1 MSQAQDRQDLPE
13 DATQELLDDDFET
26 VADYHRLAARH
37 FSAAAD
43 HHLAAA
49 AAAEDG
55 EHEATARHA
64 HLAYRH
70 QLHGVQ
76 YAEVATLDNDEL
88 EDEYLEP
95 DDEVDGEGDERQ
107 DHAQ

>member
-1 MSQAQDRQDLPE
+1 MSQELKQDLPV
-13 DATQELLDDDFET
+13 DASTELLEQDFES

-49 AAAEDG
+49 AADDEGD
-55 EHEATARHA
+55 HEATGRHA

-76 YAEVATLDNDEL
+76 YAEVAVLDNDEL
-88 EDEYLEP
+88 
-95 DDEVDGEGDERQ
+95 DDEHDELED

>member
-1 MSQAQDRQDLPE
+1 MSQAQDLQDLPE
-13 DATQELLDDDFET
+13 GVTQELLDEDDFET

-95 DDEVDGEGDERQ
+95 EDEGEEGQ